1 MYVVVK
7 VRMDAALGLRSCGA
21 SPGQVAPGYSEISK
35 VAKDLGIVLEPMYPD
50 EDLCLAS
57 YFVVEAP
64 DSKFAE
70 QVVSGLLG
78 CGAVE
83 SASIESQPSHT

>member
-7 VRMDAALGLRSCGA
+7 VRIDAALGLRSCVR
-21 SPGQVAPGYSEISK
+21 PGQMAPGYSEISK